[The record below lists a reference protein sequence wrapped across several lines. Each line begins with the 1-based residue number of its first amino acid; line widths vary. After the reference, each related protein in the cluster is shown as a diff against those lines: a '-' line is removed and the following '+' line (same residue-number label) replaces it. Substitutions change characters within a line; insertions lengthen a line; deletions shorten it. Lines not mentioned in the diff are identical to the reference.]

1 MNISQDFSLTASV
14 WDGDKF
20 LIEAATANGS
30 RQMKVTAEVVRAYL
44 NGTAGPDTDR
54 RVLPFRGFI
63 ESGEISPASAAPV
76 LPLEVW
82 FVRSAARFAVA
93 ERSSEPVSSSAPP
106 KLYDN
111 WASRS
116 LYNDGLSPAA
126 GNLYVCQ
133 DDDRPY
139 WWTGAEL
146 RPIVTDTTGQV
157 IADAIPLDEIDAIM
171 AAASR
176 PSSSSPAKSPAS
188 TAPAAEEAAQAEEV
202 EEAAS
207 QEEAAP
213 QEEAPA
219 AVAEPVADTTEEGTE
234 EGTEE
239 VAEPK
244 AAELIDTTLRS
255 ASLVDTTLRSATIID
270 KSKRSATMIDKSKR
284 SATII
289 DKSKRSATI
298 IDKSK
303 RSADVTTVT
312 PAARIITVG

>member
-44 NGTAGPDTDR
+44 NGAAGPSSATDR
-54 RVLPFRGFI
+54 RVLPFRGFMD
-63 ESGEISPASAAPV
+63 SGEISPSSAATA

-93 ERSSEPVSSSAPP
+93 ERSSSPVSSSAPP

-111 WASRS
+111 WEGRS

-157 IADAIPLDEIDAIM
+157 IADAIPLDEIDAIT

-188 TAPAAEEAAQAEEV
+188 LSPAAEEAAQADGI
-202 EEAAS
+202 EAAS
-207 QEEAAP
+207 QEEA
-213 QEEAPA
+213 PA
-219 AVAEPVADTTEEGTE
+219 AEPVAETTETE
-234 EGTEE
+234 TEAE
-239 VAEPK
+239 KEPK

-270 KSKRSATMIDKSKR
+270 KSKRSATL
-284 SATII
+284 
-289 DKSKRSATI
+289 

-312 PAARIITVG
+312 PSARIITVG

>member
-63 ESGEISPASAAPV
+63 ESGEISPSSAAPV

-82 FVRSAARFAVA
+82 FVRSAGRFAVA
-93 ERSSEPVSSSAPP
+93 ERSSEPVSSSRPP

-111 WASRS
+111 WEGRA
-116 LYNDGLSPAA
+116 LYNDGLSPAV

-139 WWTGAEL
+139 WWTGAQL
-146 RPIVTDTTGQV
+146 RSIVTDTTGQV
-157 IADAIPLDEIDAIM
+157 IADAIPLDEIDAIT

-188 TAPAAEEAAQAEEV
+188 TAPAAEEEAQAEEV
-202 EEAAS
+202 KEAEEAAS
-207 QEEAAP
+207 

-219 AVAEPVADTTEEGTE
+219 AVAEPVAETTEAE
-234 EGTEE
+234 EEK
-239 VAEPK
+239 EPK

-270 KSKRSATMIDKSKR
+270 KSKRSATLIDKSKH
-284 SATII
+284 
-289 DKSKRSATI
+289 SATI

-312 PAARIITVG
+312 PSARIITVG

>member
-44 NGTAGPDTDR
+44 NGTAGPSSATDR
-54 RVLPFRGFI
+54 RVLPFRGFMD
-63 ESGEISPASAAPV
+63 SGEISPSSAATA

-157 IADAIPLDEIDAIM
+157 IADAIPLDEIDAIT

-188 TAPAAEEAAQAEEV
+188 TAPAAEEAEEAK
-202 EEAAS
+202 EAAS
-207 QEEAAP
+207 

-219 AVAEPVADTTEEGTE
+219 AVAEPVAETTEAEAE
-234 EGTEE
+234 EEK
-239 VAEPK
+239 EPK

-270 KSKRSATMIDKSKR
+270 KSKRSAT
-284 SATII
+284 II
-289 DKSKRSATI
+289 DKSKHSATI

-312 PAARIITVG
+312 PSARIITVG

>member
-44 NGTAGPDTDR
+44 NGTAGPSSATDR
-54 RVLPFRGFI
+54 RVLPFRGFMD
-63 ESGEISPASAAPV
+63 SGEISPASASPA

-93 ERSSEPVSSSAPP
+93 ERSSSPVSSSAPP

-111 WASRS
+111 WEGRS

-126 GNLYVCQ
+126 GNLFVCQ
-133 DDDRPY
+133 SDDRPY

-157 IADAIPLDEIDAIM
+157 IADAIPLDEIDAIT

-188 TAPAAEEAAQAEEV
+188 PAPAAEEAAQADGIEAAEDA
-202 EEAAS
+202 EAAEAAS
-207 QEEAAP
+207 

-219 AVAEPVADTTEEGTE
+219 AVAETTEEGTE
-234 EGTEE
+234 EEK
-239 VAEPK
+239 EPK

-270 KSKRSATMIDKSKR
+270 KSKRSAT
-284 SATII
+284 II

-312 PAARIITVG
+312 PSARIITVG

>member
-1 MNISQDFSLTASV
+1 MNISQDFSLTTSV

-44 NGTAGPDTDR
+44 NGTAGPSSATDR
-54 RVLPFRGFI
+54 RVLPFRGFMD
-63 ESGEISPASAAPV
+63 SGEISPSSASPA

-111 WASRS
+111 WEGRS

-126 GNLYVCQ
+126 GNLFVCQ
-133 DDDRPY
+133 DDDRPF

-157 IADAIPLDEIDAIM
+157 IADAIPLDEIDAIT

-188 TAPAAEEAAQAEEV
+188 PAPAAEEATQAEEVEEV

-213 QEEAPA
+213 QEESPA
-219 AVAEPVADTTEEGTE
+219 AVAEPVAETTEEE
-234 EGTEE
+234 EEK
-239 VAEPK
+239 EPK

-270 KSKRSATMIDKSKR
+270 KSKRSAT
-284 SATII
+284 
-289 DKSKRSATI
+289 I

-312 PAARIITVG
+312 PSARIITVG

>member
-44 NGTAGPDTDR
+44 NGTAGPSSATDR
-54 RVLPFRGFI
+54 RVLPFRGFMD
-63 ESGEISPASAAPV
+63 SGEISPASVSPV
-76 LPLEVW
+76 HPLEVW

-111 WASRS
+111 WGSRS

-157 IADAIPLDEIDAIM
+157 IADAIPLDEIDAIT

-188 TAPAAEEAAQAEEV
+188 LSPAAEEAAQAEEV
-202 EEAAS
+202 EEAAT
-207 QEEAAP
+207 

-219 AVAEPVADTTEEGTE
+219 AVAEPVAETTEEGTE
-234 EGTEE
+234 EE
-239 VAEPK
+239 AEPK

-255 ASLVDTTLRSATIID
+255 ASLVDTTL
-270 KSKRSATMIDKSKR
+270 R

>member
-44 NGTAGPDTDR
+44 NGTAGPSSTTDR
-54 RVLPFRGFI
+54 RVLPFRGFMD
-63 ESGEISPASAAPV
+63 SGEISPSSAATA

-82 FVRSAARFAVA
+82 FVRSAGRFAVA
-93 ERSSEPVSSSAPP
+93 ERSSEPVSSSRPP

-111 WASRS
+111 WEGRS

-139 WWTGAEL
+139 WWTGAQL

-157 IADAIPLDEIDAIM
+157 IADAIPLDEIDAIT

-188 TAPAAEEAAQAEEV
+188 TAPAAEEAEEAK
-202 EEAAS
+202 EAAS
-207 QEEAAP
+207 

-219 AVAEPVADTTEEGTE
+219 AVAEPVAETTEEGTE
-234 EGTEE
+234 EE
-239 VAEPK
+239 AEPK

-255 ASLVDTTLRSATIID
+255 ASLVDTTLRSATI
-270 KSKRSATMIDKSKR
+270 IDKSKR

>member
-44 NGTAGPDTDR
+44 NGTTGPSSATDR
-54 RVLPFRGFI
+54 RVLPFRGFMD
-63 ESGEISPASAAPV
+63 SGEISPSSAATA

-111 WASRS
+111 WGSRS

-126 GNLYVCQ
+126 GNLFVCQ
-133 DDDRPY
+133 SDDRPY

-157 IADAIPLDEIDAIM
+157 IADAIPLDEIDAIT

-188 TAPAAEEAAQAEEV
+188 TAPAAEEAEEAK
-202 EEAAS
+202 EAAS
-207 QEEAAP
+207 

-219 AVAEPVADTTEEGTE
+219 AVAEPVAETTEEGTE
-234 EGTEE
+234 ERTEE
-239 VAEPK
+239 EAEPK

-270 KSKRSATMIDKSKR
+270 KSKRSAT
-284 SATII
+284 II

-312 PAARIITVG
+312 PSARIITVG

>member
-44 NGTAGPDTDR
+44 NGTAGPSSATDR
-54 RVLPFRGFI
+54 RVLPFRGFMD
-63 ESGEISPASAAPV
+63 SGEISPASAATA

-93 ERSSEPVSSSAPP
+93 ERSSSPVSSSAPP

-111 WASRS
+111 WEGRS

-126 GNLYVCQ
+126 GNLFVCQ
-133 DDDRPY
+133 SDDRPY

-157 IADAIPLDEIDAIM
+157 IADAIPLDEIDAIT

-188 TAPAAEEAAQAEEV
+188 LSPAAEEAAQADGIEAAEDA
-202 EEAAS
+202 EAAEAAS
-207 QEEAAP
+207 

-219 AVAEPVADTTEEGTE
+219 AVAEPIAETTEEETE
-234 EGTEE
+234 EEK
-239 VAEPK
+239 EPK

-270 KSKRSATMIDKSKR
+270 KSKRSA
-284 SATII
+284 
-289 DKSKRSATI
+289 
-298 IDKSK
+298 
-303 RSADVTTVT
+303 DVTTVT
-312 PAARIITVG
+312 PSARIITVG

>member
-44 NGTAGPDTDR
+44 NGTAGPSSATDR

-63 ESGEISPASAAPV
+63 ESGEISSASAATA

-82 FVRSAARFAVA
+82 FVRSAGRFAVA
-93 ERSSEPVSSSAPP
+93 ERSSEPVSSSRPP

-111 WASRS
+111 WEGRI

-126 GNLYVCQ
+126 GNLFVCQ

-139 WWTGAEL
+139 WWTGAQL

-157 IADAIPLDEIDAIM
+157 IADAIPPDEIDAIT

-188 TAPAAEEAAQAEEV
+188 TAPAAEEAEEAK
-202 EEAAS
+202 EAAS
-207 QEEAAP
+207 

-219 AVAEPVADTTEEGTE
+219 AVAEPVAETTEEGTE
-234 EGTEE
+234 EE
-239 VAEPK
+239 AEPK

-255 ASLVDTTLRSATIID
+255 ASLVDTTL
-270 KSKRSATMIDKSKR
+270 R

>member
-44 NGTAGPDTDR
+44 NGTAGPSSATDR
-54 RVLPFRGFI
+54 RVLPFRGFMD
-63 ESGEISPASAAPV
+63 SGEISPSSAATA

-93 ERSSEPVSSSAPP
+93 ERSSSPVSSSAQP

-111 WASRS
+111 WEGRC

-126 GNLYVCQ
+126 GNLFVCQ
-133 DDDRPY
+133 SDDRPY

-157 IADAIPLDEIDAIM
+157 IADAIPLDEIDAIT

-188 TAPAAEEAAQAEEV
+188 PAPAAEEAEEAEEVEEV

-207 QEEAAP
+207 

-219 AVAEPVADTTEEGTE
+219 AVAEPVAETTETE
-234 EGTEE
+234 AEE
-239 VAEPK
+239 EEEKEPK

-255 ASLVDTTLRSATIID
+255 ASLVDTTLRSATLID
-270 KSKRSATMIDKSKR
+270 KSKRSATL
-284 SATII
+284 I

-312 PAARIITVG
+312 PSARIITVG

>member
-1 MNISQDFSLTASV
+1 MNLSQDFSLTASV

-44 NGTAGPDTDR
+44 NGTAVPDTDR

-63 ESGEISPASAAPV
+63 ESGEISPASASTA
-76 LPLEVW
+76 LQLEVW

-176 PSSSSPAKSPAS
+176 PSSSSPSKSPAS
-188 TAPAAEEAAQAEEV
+188 TAPAAEEAAQAEEG
-202 EEAAS
+202 EEA
-207 QEEAAP
+207 EEAAP

-219 AVAEPVADTTEEGTE
+219 SVAEPVADTTEEGTE
-234 EGTEE
+234 EE
-239 VAEPK
+239 AEPK

-255 ASLVDTTLRSATIID
+255 ASLVDTTL
-270 KSKRSATMIDKSKR
+270 R

>member
-20 LIEAATANGS
+20 LIEAATANGN

-44 NGTAGPDTDR
+44 NGAAGPSSATDR
-54 RVLPFRGFI
+54 RVLPFRGFMD
-63 ESGEISPASAAPV
+63 SGEISPSSAATA

-93 ERSSEPVSSSAPP
+93 ERSSSPVSSSAPP

-111 WASRS
+111 WEGRS

-157 IADAIPLDEIDAIM
+157 IADAIPLDEIDAIT

-188 TAPAAEEAAQAEEV
+188 LSPAAEEAAQADGI
-202 EEAAS
+202 EAAS
-207 QEEAAP
+207 QEEA
-213 QEEAPA
+213 PA
-219 AVAEPVADTTEEGTE
+219 AEPVAETTETE
-234 EGTEE
+234 TETE
-239 VAEPK
+239 TEAEKEPK

-270 KSKRSATMIDKSKR
+270 KSKRSATL
-284 SATII
+284 
-289 DKSKRSATI
+289 

-312 PAARIITVG
+312 PSARIITVG

>member
-44 NGTAGPDTDR
+44 NGTAGPSSATDR
-54 RVLPFRGFI
+54 RVLPFRGFMD
-63 ESGEISPASAAPV
+63 SGEISPSSAATA

-111 WASRS
+111 WEGRS

-126 GNLYVCQ
+126 GNLFVCQ
-133 DDDRPY
+133 SDDRPY

-157 IADAIPLDEIDAIM
+157 IADAIPLDEIDAIT

-188 TAPAAEEAAQAEEV
+188 PTPAA

-207 QEEAAP
+207 QEEATS

-219 AVAEPVADTTEEGTE
+219 AVAETTEEE
-234 EGTEE
+234 EEK
-239 VAEPK
+239 EPK
-244 AAELIDTTLRS
+244 AAGLIDTTLRS
-255 ASLVDTTLRSATIID
+255 ATL
-270 KSKRSATMIDKSKR
+270 IDKSKR

-312 PAARIITVG
+312 PSARIITVG

>member
-1 MNISQDFSLTASV
+1 MNLSQDFSLTASV

-63 ESGEISPASAAPV
+63 ESGEISPSSAAPV

-93 ERSSEPVSSSAPP
+93 ERSSDPVSSSAPP

-188 TAPAAEEAAQAEEV
+188 PAPAAEEAAQAEEV
-202 EEAAS
+202 EEV
-207 QEEAAP
+207 EEAAS

-219 AVAEPVADTTEEGTE
+219 AVAEPVAETTEAEAE
-234 EGTEE
+234 EEK
-239 VAEPK
+239 EPK

-270 KSKRSATMIDKSKR
+270 KSKRSAT
-284 SATII
+284 II
-289 DKSKRSATI
+289 DKSKHSATI

>member
-44 NGTAGPDTDR
+44 NGTAGPSSATDR
-54 RVLPFRGFI
+54 RVLPFRGFMD
-63 ESGEISPASAAPV
+63 SGEISPASASPA

-93 ERSSEPVSSSAPP
+93 ERSSSPVSSSAPP

-111 WASRS
+111 WGSRS

-157 IADAIPLDEIDAIM
+157 IADAIPLDEIDAIT

-188 TAPAAEEAAQAEEV
+188 PSPAAEVADQAEEV
-202 EEAAS
+202 KEAEEAEAAS
-207 QEEAAP
+207 QEEAS
-213 QEEAPA
+213 A
-219 AVAEPVADTTEEGTE
+219 AVAAPVAETTEEEAE
-234 EGTEE
+234 EGK
-239 VAEPK
+239 EPK

-270 KSKRSATMIDKSKR
+270 KSKRSATL
-284 SATII
+284 
-289 DKSKRSATI
+289 

-303 RSADVTTVT
+303 RSADVTTIT

>member
-44 NGTAGPDTDR
+44 NGTAGPSSATDR
-54 RVLPFRGFI
+54 RVLPFRGFMD
-63 ESGEISPASAAPV
+63 SGEISPASASPA

-93 ERSSEPVSSSAPP
+93 ERSSTPVSSSAPP

-111 WASRS
+111 WEGRS

-126 GNLYVCQ
+126 GNLFVCQ
-133 DDDRPY
+133 SDDRPY

-157 IADAIPLDEIDAIM
+157 IADAIPLDEIDAIT

-188 TAPAAEEAAQAEEV
+188 PTPAAEEAA
-202 EEAAS
+202 S
-207 QEEAAP
+207 

-219 AVAEPVADTTEEGTE
+219 AVAETTEEE
-234 EGTEE
+234 K
-239 VAEPK
+239 EPK

-270 KSKRSATMIDKSKR
+270 KSKRSAT
-284 SATII
+284 II

-312 PAARIITVG
+312 PSARIITVG

>member
-44 NGTAGPDTDR
+44 NGTTGPDTDR

-63 ESGEISPASAAPV
+63 ESGEISPSSAAPA

-82 FVRSAARFAVA
+82 LVRSAARFAVA
-93 ERSSEPVSSSAPP
+93 ERSSDPVTSSAPP

-188 TAPAAEEAAQAEEV
+188 TAPPAEEAAQAEEG
-202 EEAAS
+202 EEAEEA
-207 QEEAAP
+207 EEAAP

-219 AVAEPVADTTEEGTE
+219 SVAEPAAETTEEGTE
-234 EGTEE
+234 EE
-239 VAEPK
+239 AEPK

-284 SATII
+284 SA
-289 DKSKRSATI
+289 
-298 IDKSK
+298 
-303 RSADVTTVT
+303 DVTTVT

>member
-44 NGTAGPDTDR
+44 NGTAGPSSATDR
-54 RVLPFRGFI
+54 RVLPFRGFMD
-63 ESGEISPASAAPV
+63 SGEISPASAATA

-93 ERSSEPVSSSAPP
+93 ERSFSPVSSSAPP

-111 WASRS
+111 WEGRS

-126 GNLYVCQ
+126 GNLFVCQ
-133 DDDRPY
+133 SDDRPY

-146 RPIVTDTTGQV
+146 RPIVTDTTGTV
-157 IADAIPLDEIDAIM
+157 IADAIPLDEIDAIT

-188 TAPAAEEAAQAEEV
+188 PSPAAEVADQADGIEAAEDAEAA
-202 EEAAS
+202 EAAS
-207 QEEAAP
+207 QEEA
-213 QEEAPA
+213 PA
-219 AVAEPVADTTEEGTE
+219 AEPVAETTETE
-234 EGTEE
+234 AEK
-239 VAEPK
+239 EPK

-270 KSKRSATMIDKSKR
+270 KSKRSATLIDKSKH

-289 DKSKRSATI
+289 DN
-298 IDKSK
+298 SK
-303 RSADVTTVT
+303 RSADVTAVT
-312 PAARIITVG
+312 PSARIITVG

>member
-44 NGTAGPDTDR
+44 NGTAGPSSATDR
-54 RVLPFRGFI
+54 RVLPFRGFMD
-63 ESGEISPASAAPV
+63 SGEISSASAATA

-93 ERSSEPVSSSAPP
+93 ERSSEPVSSSRPP

-111 WASRS
+111 WEGRS
-116 LYNDGLSPAA
+116 LYNDGLSPAV

-139 WWTGAEL
+139 WWTGAQL

-157 IADAIPLDEIDAIM
+157 IADAIPLDEIDAIT

-188 TAPAAEEAAQAEEV
+188 PAPAEEAAQADGIEAAEAA
-202 EEAAS
+202 EDAEAAEAAS
-207 QEEAAP
+207 QEET
-213 QEEAPA
+213 PA
-219 AVAEPVADTTEEGTE
+219 AVAEPVVETTAEEAE
-234 EGTEE
+234 EEK
-239 VAEPK
+239 EPK
-244 AAELIDTTLRS
+244 AAELIDTTL
-255 ASLVDTTLRSATIID
+255 
-270 KSKRSATMIDKSKR
+270 R

>member
-44 NGTAGPDTDR
+44 NGTAGPSSATDR
-54 RVLPFRGFI
+54 RVLPFRGFMD
-63 ESGEISPASAAPV
+63 SGEISPASAATA

-93 ERSSEPVSSSAPP
+93 ERSSSPVSSSAPP

-111 WASRS
+111 WEGRS

-126 GNLYVCQ
+126 GNLFVCQ
-133 DDDRPY
+133 SDDRPY

-146 RPIVTDTTGQV
+146 RPIVTDTTGTV

-176 PSSSSPAKSPAS
+176 PSSSSPANSPAS
-188 TAPAAEEAAQAEEV
+188 PSPAAEEADQAEEV
-202 EEAAS
+202 KEAEEAEDAAS
-207 QEEAAP
+207 

-219 AVAEPVADTTEEGTE
+219 AVAEPVAETTEEE
-234 EGTEE
+234 
-239 VAEPK
+239 AEPK

-255 ASLVDTTLRSATIID
+255 ASLVDTTLRSATL
-270 KSKRSATMIDKSKR
+270 IDKSKR

-312 PAARIITVG
+312 PSARIITVG

>member
-63 ESGEISPASAAPV
+63 ESGEISPSSAAPA

-82 FVRSAARFAVA
+82 FVRSSARFAVA

-111 WASRS
+111 WGSRS

-126 GNLYVCQ
+126 GNLFVCQ
-133 DDDRPY
+133 SDDRPY

-188 TAPAAEEAAQAEEV
+188 TAPAAEEAA
-202 EEAAS
+202 
-207 QEEAAP
+207 P
-213 QEEAPA
+213 QEEEPA
-219 AVAEPVADTTEEGTE
+219 SVAEPVAETTEAETTE
-234 EGTEE
+234 DE
-239 VAEPK
+239 AEPK

-270 KSKRSATMIDKSKR
+270 KSKRSATMIDKSKQ

>member
-44 NGTAGPDTDR
+44 NGTAGPSSATDR
-54 RVLPFRGFI
+54 RVLPFRGFMD
-63 ESGEISPASAAPV
+63 SGEISPASASPA

-111 WASRS
+111 WEGRS

-126 GNLYVCQ
+126 GNLFVCQ
-133 DDDRPY
+133 SDDRPY

-157 IADAIPLDEIDAIM
+157 IADAIPLDEIDAIT

-188 TAPAAEEAAQAEEV
+188 PTPAAEEAA
-202 EEAAS
+202 S
-207 QEEAAP
+207 

-219 AVAEPVADTTEEGTE
+219 AVAETTEEE
-234 EGTEE
+234 EEK
-239 VAEPK
+239 EPK

-255 ASLVDTTLRSATIID
+255 ASLVDTTLRSATL
-270 KSKRSATMIDKSKR
+270 IDKSKR

-312 PAARIITVG
+312 PSARIITVG

>member
-44 NGTAGPDTDR
+44 NGTAGPSSATDR
-54 RVLPFRGFI
+54 RVLPFRGFMD
-63 ESGEISPASAAPV
+63 SGEISPASASSA

-93 ERSSEPVSSSAPP
+93 ERSSSPVSSSAPP

-111 WASRS
+111 WGSRS

-157 IADAIPLDEIDAIM
+157 IADAIPLDEIDAIT

-188 TAPAAEEAAQAEEV
+188 PSPAAEVADQAEEV
-202 EEAAS
+202 KEAEEAEAAS
-207 QEEAAP
+207 QEEAS
-213 QEEAPA
+213 A
-219 AVAEPVADTTEEGTE
+219 AVAAPVAETTEEEAE
-234 EGTEE
+234 EGK
-239 VAEPK
+239 EPK

-270 KSKRSATMIDKSKR
+270 KSKRSATL
-284 SATII
+284 
-289 DKSKRSATI
+289 

-303 RSADVTTVT
+303 RSADVTTIT

>member
-82 FVRSAARFAVA
+82 FVRSSARFAVA

-116 LYNDGLSPAA
+116 LYNDGLTPAA

-176 PSSSSPAKSPAS
+176 PSSSSPSKSPAS
-188 TAPAAEEAAQAEEV
+188 TAPPAEEE
-202 EEAAS
+202 
-207 QEEAAP
+207 AP

-219 AVAEPVADTTEEGTE
+219 SVADPVAETTEEGTE
-234 EGTEE
+234 EE
-239 VAEPK
+239 AEPK

-255 ASLVDTTLRSATIID
+255 ASLVDTTLRSATIIDKSKRSATMID

>member
-20 LIEAATANGS
+20 LIEAATSNGS

-44 NGTAGPDTDR
+44 NGQAGPSSATDR
-54 RVLPFRGFI
+54 RVLPFRGFMD
-63 ESGEISPASAAPV
+63 SGEISPSSAATA

-93 ERSSEPVSSSAPP
+93 ERSSSPVSSSAPP

-111 WASRS
+111 WEGRS

-126 GNLYVCQ
+126 GNLFVCQ
-133 DDDRPY
+133 SDDRPY

-157 IADAIPLDEIDAIM
+157 IADAIPLDEIDAIT

-188 TAPAAEEAAQAEEV
+188 PTPAAEEAA
-202 EEAAS
+202 S
-207 QEEAAP
+207 

-219 AVAEPVADTTEEGTE
+219 AVAEAEEE
-234 EGTEE
+234 EEKE
-239 VAEPK
+239 KEPK

-270 KSKRSATMIDKSKR
+270 KSKRSAT
-284 SATII
+284 II
-289 DKSKRSATI
+289 DKSKHSATI

-312 PAARIITVG
+312 PSARIITVG

>member
-30 RQMKVTAEVVRAYL
+30 RQMKVTAEVVRTYL
-44 NGTAGPDTDR
+44 NGTAGPSSATDR
-54 RVLPFRGFI
+54 RVLPFRGFMD
-63 ESGEISPASAAPV
+63 SGEISPSSAATA

-111 WASRS
+111 WEGRS

-126 GNLYVCQ
+126 GNLFVCQ
-133 DDDRPY
+133 SDDRPY
-139 WWTGAEL
+139 WWTGAQL

-157 IADAIPLDEIDAIM
+157 IADAIPLDEIDAIT

-188 TAPAAEEAAQAEEV
+188 LSPAAEEAAQAEEA
-202 EEAAS
+202 EAAS
-207 QEEAAP
+207 QEET
-213 QEEAPA
+213 PA
-219 AVAEPVADTTEEGTE
+219 AVAEPVAETTETE
-234 EGTEE
+234 AEE
-239 VAEPK
+239 EKEPK
-244 AAELIDTTLRS
+244 AAELIDTTLRA
-255 ASLVDTTLRSATIID
+255 ASLVDTTLRSATL
-270 KSKRSATMIDKSKR
+270 IDKSKR

-312 PAARIITVG
+312 PSARIITVG

>member
-44 NGTAGPDTDR
+44 NGTAGPSSATDR
-54 RVLPFRGFI
+54 RVLPFRGFMD
-63 ESGEISPASAAPV
+63 SGDISPASASPA

-93 ERSSEPVSSSAPP
+93 ERSSSPVSSSAPP

-111 WASRS
+111 WGSRS

-126 GNLYVCQ
+126 GNLFVCQ
-133 DDDRPY
+133 SDDRPY

-157 IADAIPLDEIDAIM
+157 IADAIPLDEIDAIT

-188 TAPAAEEAAQAEEV
+188 TAPAAEEA
-202 EEAAS
+202 EEAKEATS
-207 QEEAAP
+207 QEEAAS

-219 AVAEPVADTTEEGTE
+219 AVAEPVAETTEEGTE
-234 EGTEE
+234 ERTEE
-239 VAEPK
+239 EAEPK

-255 ASLVDTTLRSATIID
+255 ASLVDTTLRSATI
-270 KSKRSATMIDKSKR
+270 IDKSKR

>member
-44 NGTAGPDTDR
+44 NGTAGPSSATDR
-54 RVLPFRGFI
+54 RVLPFRGFMD
-63 ESGEISPASAAPV
+63 SGEISPASAATA

-93 ERSSEPVSSSAPP
+93 VRSSSPVSSSAPP

-111 WASRS
+111 WEGRS

-126 GNLYVCQ
+126 GNLFVCQ
-133 DDDRPY
+133 SDDRPY

-157 IADAIPLDEIDAIM
+157 IADAIPLDEIDAIT

-188 TAPAAEEAAQAEEV
+188 PTPAAEEAA
-202 EEAAS
+202 S
-207 QEEAAP
+207 

-219 AVAEPVADTTEEGTE
+219 AVAETTEEE
-234 EGTEE
+234 EEK
-239 VAEPK
+239 EPK

-270 KSKRSATMIDKSKR
+270 KSKRSAT
-284 SATII
+284 II
-289 DKSKRSATI
+289 DKSKHSATI

-312 PAARIITVG
+312 PSARIITVG

>member
-44 NGTAGPDTDR
+44 NGTAGPSSATDR
-54 RVLPFRGFI
+54 RVLPFRGFMD
-63 ESGEISPASAAPV
+63 SGEISPSSAATA

-111 WASRS
+111 WEGRS

-126 GNLYVCQ
+126 GNLFVCQ
-133 DDDRPY
+133 SDDRPY

-157 IADAIPLDEIDAIM
+157 IADAIPLDEIDAIT

-188 TAPAAEEAAQAEEV
+188 PAPAAEEAAQAEEVEEV

-213 QEEAPA
+213 QEESPA
-219 AVAEPVADTTEEGTE
+219 AVAETTETE
-234 EGTEE
+234 AEK
-239 VAEPK
+239 EPK

-270 KSKRSATMIDKSKR
+270 KSKRSAT
-284 SATII
+284 II
-289 DKSKRSATI
+289 DKSKHSATI

-312 PAARIITVG
+312 PSARIITVG

>member
-44 NGTAGPDTDR
+44 NGTAGPSSATDR
-54 RVLPFRGFI
+54 RVLPFRGFMD
-63 ESGEISPASAAPV
+63 SGEISPSSASPA

-111 WASRS
+111 WEGRS

-126 GNLYVCQ
+126 GNLFVCQ
-133 DDDRPY
+133 SDDRPY

-157 IADAIPLDEIDAIM
+157 IADAIPLDEIDAIT

-188 TAPAAEEAAQAEEV
+188 TAPAAEEAEEAK
-202 EEAAS
+202 EAAS
-207 QEEAAP
+207 

-219 AVAEPVADTTEEGTE
+219 AVAEPVAETTEEGTE
-234 EGTEE
+234 EE
-239 VAEPK
+239 AEPK

-255 ASLVDTTLRSATIID
+255 ASLVDTTLRSATL
-270 KSKRSATMIDKSKR
+270 IDKSKR

-289 DKSKRSATI
+289 DKSKRSATL

-312 PAARIITVG
+312 PSARIITVG

>member
-44 NGTAGPDTDR
+44 NGTAGPSSATDR
-54 RVLPFRGFI
+54 RVLPFRGFMD
-63 ESGEISPASAAPV
+63 SGEISPSSAATA

-111 WASRS
+111 WGSRS

-157 IADAIPLDEIDAIM
+157 IAEAIPLDEIDAIT

-188 TAPAAEEAAQAEEV
+188 LSPAAEEAAF
-202 EEAAS
+202 
-207 QEEAAP
+207 

-219 AVAEPVADTTEEGTE
+219 AVAEPVAETTEEE
-234 EGTEE
+234 K
-239 VAEPK
+239 EPK

-255 ASLVDTTLRSATIID
+255 ASLVDTTLRSATL
-270 KSKRSATMIDKSKR
+270 
-284 SATII
+284 I

-312 PAARIITVG
+312 PSARIITVG

>member
-54 RVLPFRGFI
+54 RVLPFRGFMD
-63 ESGEISPASAAPV
+63 SGEISPSSAAPA

-93 ERSSEPVSSSAPP
+93 ERSSDPVSSSAPP

-188 TAPAAEEAAQAEEV
+188 TAPPAEEAAQAEEG
-202 EEAAS
+202 EEAEEA
-207 QEEAAP
+207 EEAAP

-219 AVAEPVADTTEEGTE
+219 SVAEPVAETTEEGTE
-234 EGTEE
+234 EE
-239 VAEPK
+239 AEPK

-289 DKSKRSATI
+289 DKSKRSA
-298 IDKSK
+298 
-303 RSADVTTVT
+303 DVTTVT

>member
-44 NGTAGPDTDR
+44 NGTTGPDTDR
-54 RVLPFRGFI
+54 RVLPFRGFMD
-63 ESGEISPASAAPV
+63 SGEISPSSAAPV

-93 ERSSEPVSSSAPP
+93 ERSSSPVSSSAPP

-111 WASRS
+111 WEGRS

-126 GNLYVCQ
+126 GNLFVCQ
-133 DDDRPY
+133 DDGRPF

-157 IADAIPLDEIDAIM
+157 IAEAIPLDEIDAIT
-171 AAASR
+171 AEASR

-188 TAPAAEEAAQAEEV
+188 LSPAAEEAAQAEEIKEA
-202 EEAAS
+202 EEAAF
-207 QEEAAP
+207 

-219 AVAEPVADTTEEGTE
+219 AVAEPVAETTEEE
-234 EGTEE
+234 K
-239 VAEPK
+239 EPK

-255 ASLVDTTLRSATIID
+255 ASLVDTTLRSATL
-270 KSKRSATMIDKSKR
+270 
-284 SATII
+284 I

-312 PAARIITVG
+312 PSARIITVG

>member
-93 ERSSEPVSSSAPP
+93 ERSSDPVSSSAPP

-116 LYNDGLSPAA
+116 LYNDGLTPAA

-176 PSSSSPAKSPAS
+176 PSSSSPSKSPAS
-188 TAPAAEEAAQAEEV
+188 TAPAEEAAQAGEAEEV
-202 EEAAS
+202 EEAEEAAS

-219 AVAEPVADTTEEGTE
+219 SVAEPVAETTEEGTE
-234 EGTEE
+234 AE
-239 VAEPK
+239 AEPK

-289 DKSKRSATI
+289 DKSKRSA
-298 IDKSK
+298 
-303 RSADVTTVT
+303 DVTTVT

>member
-44 NGTAGPDTDR
+44 NGTAGPSSATDR
-54 RVLPFRGFI
+54 RVLPFRGFMD
-63 ESGEISPASAAPV
+63 SGEISPASAATA

-93 ERSSEPVSSSAPP
+93 ERSSTPVSSSAPP

-111 WASRS
+111 WEGRS

-126 GNLYVCQ
+126 GNLFVCQ

-157 IADAIPLDEIDAIM
+157 IADAIPLDEIDAIT

-188 TAPAAEEAAQAEEV
+188 PTPAAEEAA
-202 EEAAS
+202 S
-207 QEEAAP
+207 

-219 AVAEPVADTTEEGTE
+219 AVAEAEAEEE
-234 EGTEE
+234 EEK
-239 VAEPK
+239 EPK

-270 KSKRSATMIDKSKR
+270 KSKRSAT
-284 SATII
+284 II
-289 DKSKRSATI
+289 DKSKHSATI

-312 PAARIITVG
+312 PSARIITVG

>member
-44 NGTAGPDTDR
+44 NGTAGPSSATDR
-54 RVLPFRGFI
+54 RVLPFRGFMD
-63 ESGEISPASAAPV
+63 SGEISPASAATA

-93 ERSSEPVSSSAPP
+93 ERSSTPVSSSAPP

-111 WASRS
+111 WEGRS
-116 LYNDGLSPAA
+116 LYNDGLSPAV

-157 IADAIPLDEIDAIM
+157 IADAIPLDEIDAIT

-188 TAPAAEEAAQAEEV
+188 PAPAAEEAAQAEEV
-202 EEAAS
+202 EEVEEAAS
-207 QEEAAP
+207 QEEAAT

-219 AVAEPVADTTEEGTE
+219 AVAEPVAETTEEKAE
-234 EGTEE
+234 K
-239 VAEPK
+239 EPK

-270 KSKRSATMIDKSKR
+270 KSKRSAT
-284 SATII
+284 II
-289 DKSKRSATI
+289 DKSKRSVTI

-312 PAARIITVG
+312 PSARIITVG

>member
-63 ESGEISPASAAPV
+63 ESGEISPSSAAPV

-82 FVRSAARFAVA
+82 FVRSAGRFAVA
-93 ERSSEPVSSSAPP
+93 ERSSEPVSSSRPP

-111 WASRS
+111 WEGRA
-116 LYNDGLSPAA
+116 LYNDGLSPAV

-139 WWTGAEL
+139 WWTGAQL
-146 RPIVTDTTGQV
+146 RSIVTDTTGQV
-157 IADAIPLDEIDAIM
+157 IADAIPLDEIDAIT

-202 EEAAS
+202 KEAEEAAS
-207 QEEAAP
+207 

-219 AVAEPVADTTEEGTE
+219 AVAEPVAETTEAE
-234 EGTEE
+234 EEK
-239 VAEPK
+239 EPK

-270 KSKRSATMIDKSKR
+270 KSKRSATLIDKSKH
-284 SATII
+284 
-289 DKSKRSATI
+289 SATI

-312 PAARIITVG
+312 PSARIITVG